1 MIGRLSKPIRPKHVV
16 KLLTFYKLLNFT
28 AMNNLHIAVVNDSN
42 KVILPMLHKEGRLA
56 IIDRDGEVITRTQ
69 SYLCEFLDERYEE
82 FINELITS
90 IWKKLTNSR
99 WYTSNGEYTID
110 EDLYQRW
117 YRWYFFIDE
126 EDAHEF
132 LLSCPNGNTLHSGHF
147 QSRCGALLGWSY
159 FKKLKAVG
167 FKSRT
172 AALLAY
178 TRGYT
183 EGMDLNSYWDKEGT
197 EALIIMGLT
206 RID

>member
-1 MIGRLSKPIRPKHVV
+1 
-16 KLLTFYKLLNFT
+16 
-28 AMNNLHIAVVNDSN
+28 MNNLNIAVVNDLN
-42 KVILPMLHKEGRLA
+42 RVIIPEKGFEGRLA
-56 IIDRDGEVITRTQ
+56 FIDQHRNVVARTQ
-69 SYLCEFLDERYEE
+69 KYTCEFLDERYEE

-99 WYTSNGEYTID
+99 WYTSKGEYTID
-110 EDLYQRW
+110 EDLYQKW
-117 YRWYFFIDE
+117 YKWYFFIDK

-132 LLSCPNGNTLHSGHF
+132 LLNCPNGNTLHSGHF

-167 FKSRT
+167 FNSST

>member
-1 MIGRLSKPIRPKHVV
+1 MNE
-16 KLLTFYKLLNFT
+16 LN
-28 AMNNLHIAVVNDSN
+28 IVIVNDSN

-56 IIDRDGEVITRTQ
+56 IIDRDGEVITRTL
-69 SYLCEFLDERYEE
+69 SYPCEFLDERYEE

-99 WYTSNGEYTID
+99 WYTSKGEYTIR

-132 LLSCPNGNTLHSGHF
+132 LLNCPNGNTLHSASF
-147 QSRCGALLGWSY
+147 QAVCGATEGWPY
-159 FKKLKAVG
+159 FKKLKAAG
-167 FKSRT
+167 FKSIT

-183 EGMDLNSYWDKEGT
+183 EGMDLNSCWDKEGT

>member
-1 MIGRLSKPIRPKHVV
+1 MNE
-16 KLLTFYKLLNFT
+16 LN
-28 AMNNLHIAVVNDSN
+28 IVIVNDSN

-56 IIDRDGEVITRTQ
+56 IIDRDGKVITRTP
-69 SYLCEFLDERYEE
+69 SYLCAFLNERYEE
-82 FINELITS
+82 FANELITS
-90 IWKKLTNSR
+90 IWNKLTNSR
-99 WYTSNGEYTID
+99 WYTSKGEYTIR

-132 LLSCPNGNTLHSGHF
+132 LLNCPNGNTLHSGYF
-147 QSRCGALLGWSY
+147 QSRCGALMGWPY

-167 FKSRT
+167 FNSRT

-183 EGMDLNSYWDKEGT
+183 EGMDLNSCRDKEGT